1 MKIRPV
7 LLLSVAMLCLAPF
20 ASAQNRVQPPALIN
34 QGLLAYAQNG
44 LGTALQLWLQNSL
57 LDRTTLLKGELA
69 ALKYADANYGAF
81 ESGEVMLT
89 VALTPRVSRVYLVL
103 YYERAP
109 VWAWFDIYRTRHG
122 TEVISDVYFSAKVE
136 VILPSEL
143 RTQ

>member
-1 MKIRPV
+1 MKTRLV
-7 LLLSVAMLCLAPF
+7 LVLSVMMLCLAPGAF
-20 ASAQNRVQPPALIN
+20 AQSRVQPPALIN

-81 ESGEVMLT
+81 ENGEVMHT
-89 VALTPRVSRVYLVL
+89 VSLTPRVTRVYVVL

-122 TEVISDVYFSAKVE
+122 TEVISDVYFSAKVQ
-136 VILPSEL
+136 VILPPEL
-143 RTQ
+143 IAQ

>member
-1 MKIRPV
+1 MIIRPV
-7 LLLSVAMLCLAPF
+7 LVMSVLMLCIAPF
-20 ASAQNRVQPPALIN
+20 AIAQNRVEPPSLIN

-44 LGTALQLWLQNSL
+44 LNTALQLWLQNSL

-81 ESGEVMLT
+81 ESGEVMHK
-89 VALTPRVSRVYLVL
+89 VALTPRVTRVYLVL

-109 VWAWFDIYRTRHG
+109 VWAWFDLYRTRTG
-122 TEVISDVYFSAKVE
+122 AEVISDVYFSAKVD